1 MGKFLTRSLLGCA
14 ALVAASMLGAGCADQ
29 ILIPSDCRA
38 QMKEARKIFNGDI
51 TDSTIVTPTDK
62 QLGWF
67 YDNGSGTFMDHRTD
81 FNWSSG
87 RCVVTV
93 LS

>member
-1 MGKFLTRSLLGCA
+1 MRAIVGIAVLF
-14 ALVAASMLGAGCADQ
+14 AASMLGACADQ
-29 ILIPSDCRA
+29 ILIPVDCRT
-38 QMKEARKIFNGDI
+38 QMTEAREIFAGGI
-51 TDSTIVTPTDK
+51 SDSTIVTPTDK

-67 YDNGSGTFMDHRTD
+67 YDNGTGTPLEHRTD

>member
-1 MGKFLTRSLLGCA
+1 MCA
-14 ALVAASMLGAGCADQ
+14 TMLVASAIFLAACNDSSSS
-29 ILIPSDCRA
+29 SDCSADMKQARA
-38 QMKEARKIFNGDI
+38 MHPGSV
-51 TDSTIVTPTDK
+51 TDSTLVSRTDK

-67 YDNGSGTFMDHRTD
+67 YDDGSGTPLDHQTD

-87 RCVVTV
+87 VCVVTV

>member
-1 MGKFLTRSLLGCA
+1 MRVIVG
-14 ALVAASMLGAGCADQ
+14 VATLFATSILSAGCADQ
-29 ILIPSDCRA
+29 ILIPVDCRT
-38 QMKEARKIFNGDI
+38 QMAEARAPYDGI
-51 TDSTIVTPTDK
+51 TDSTIVSPTDK
-62 QLGWF
+62 ILGWYLDF
-67 YDNGSGTFMDHRTD
+67 GDGTPREHRTD

>member
-1 MGKFLTRSLLGCA
+1 MSIA
-14 ALVAASMLGAGCADQ
+14 AMLVAAIVSAGCADS
-29 ILIPSDCRA
+29 LLLPSGCSAEMKKARA
-38 QMKEARKIFNGDI
+38 MYPGAA
-51 TDSTIVTPTDK
+51 TDSTLVSRTDK

-67 YDNGSGTFMDHRTD
+67 YDDGSGTPLDHRTD

-87 RCVVTV
+87 VCVVTV

>member
-1 MGKFLTRSLLGCA
+1 MRSLMGIA
-14 ALVAASMLGAGCADQ
+14 ALFAASMVGGGCGDQ
-29 ILIPSDCRA
+29 ILIPADCSK
-38 QMKEARKIFNGDI
+38 QMAEARKIFNGGI
-51 TDSTIVTPTDK
+51 SDSTIVSPTDK

-67 YDNGSGTFMDHRTD
+67 YDNGTGTFLDHRTD

-93 LS
+93 IS

>member
-1 MGKFLTRSLLGCA
+1 MRSIVGIG
-14 ALVAASMLGAGCADQ
+14 ALCAASMLGAGCADQ

-38 QMKEARKIFNGDI
+38 QMTEARKIFNGGI
-51 TDSTIVTPTDK
+51 SDSTIVSPTDK

-67 YDNGSGTFMDHRTD
+67 YDNGTGTPLDHRTD

>member
-1 MGKFLTRSLLGCA
+1 MSA
-14 ALVAASMLGAGCADQ
+14 AVVLAAAILGAGCADKV
-29 ILIPSDCRA
+29 LLPSGCGA
-38 QMKEARKIFNGDI
+38 EMKNAREMHPGSV
-51 TDSTIVTPTDK
+51 TDSTILSRTDK

-67 YDNGSGTFMDHRTD
+67 YDDGSGTPLDHQTD

-87 RCVVTV
+87 VCVVTV